1 MTAEQLGELA
11 YVAFCSS
18 THHKN
23 LRGEPYPRWETLDPR
38 KQSAWCDAARAIWWR
53 VMGTEMAP
61 AKIVLD
67 DVPTSECPHCGF
79 LWPPGYDFVRCP
91 GCQQVYDGG

>member
-11 YVAFCSS
+11 YLAFCSS
-18 THHKN
+18 TDHKTIS
-23 LRGEPYPRWETLDPR
+23 GDPYPKWDALDPYKR
-38 KQSAWCDAARAIWWR
+38 TAWCNAARAIWWR

-61 AKIVLD
+61 ATIILD
-67 DVPTSECPHCGF
+67 ETAAAECRHCGF
-79 LWPPGYDFVRCP
+79 VWPPGRSFDRCP